1 MLQTDGAP
9 LIDTETEM
17 IDAAQKLKEEAG
29 PSKDEQVEMVSHLVI
44 THHTSCD
51 WLSSAKVH

>member
-17 IDAAQKLKEEAG
+17 IEAAEKLKEEAG
-29 PSKDEQVEMVSHLVI
+29 PSKDEEVEMVSCLVI
-44 THHTSCD
+44 TQVVTG
-51 WLSSAKVH
+51 